1 LKGSTRTSGLLVAAG
16 TAAFSVAL
24 VVSIVGGFTIDLGPL
39 HFSAHRVLPPLIAGI
54 AAYVIAAVVERGRIR
69 HTLEAVYSR
78 IDAHALAIAIV
89 LGAAHAAIGV
99 SFGTYS
105 ASAADGAGYVSQADL
120 LAQRRIAFNE
130 PLILRATWP
139 EAAWTFAP
147 LGYRPGRQ
155 DDEIVPTY
163 PPGLPL
169 AMVVASALAGWAGP
183 FLVAPLFGALCVLTT
198 YLLGARLHGRICGVV
213 AAALMTTSPI
223 WLFQIV
229 QPMSDV
235 PAAALWTMA
244 LLAATSG
251 AAIGAG
257 LASSAAILMRP
268 NLFLLGASV
277 LVVLFYSHAS
287 RASRQSGLRTRATT
301 LAAFAA
307 TAAIGPLLVAALQ
320 WRLYGS
326 PLLSGH
332 GTLSDLFA
340 IGNIPTNVRD
350 YAVRIFVGET
360 PAIVAS
366 IVALTVLVATRR
378 RAVADA
384 PFLSKPFGLLLVVAV
399 PLLVCYLPYG
409 VFPDWS
415 YLRFLMPVFPAA
427 FITVGALVAN
437 ASLRIPGSARGPLL
451 VLTLVGCCCADVVIA
466 QRYAAFDMHRYESR
480 YRTAGRYLA
489 EVLPRDAVIVT
500 SQESASAHYYTGL
513 PILRWDFLADLDPA
527 VETLVAAGRHP
538 VLLVED
544 WEEPVLRARFPRSTL
559 ARLDWN
565 ARALFGTTTRVR
577 VLDPADRDQPAD
589 SSRPPLRM
597 QDRLP

>member
-1 LKGSTRTSGLLVAAG
+1 VASGLLVVAG

-24 VVSIVGGFTIDLGPL
+24 IVAIAGGFTIDLGPL
-39 HFSAHRVLPPLIAGI
+39 HFSAHTVLPPLLAGI
-54 AAYVIAAVVERGRIR
+54 AAYVLAAVIERGRIR
-69 HTLEAVYSR
+69 GTLEAVYSR
-78 IDAHALAIAIV
+78 IDTHALAIAIV
-89 LGAAHAAIGV
+89 LAAAHAAIGV

-105 ASAADGAGYVSQADL
+105 ASAADGAGYISQADL
-120 LAQRRIAFNE
+120 LAEGRIAFNE

-155 DDEIVPTY
+155 RDEIVPTY

-169 AMVVASALAGWAGP
+169 AMVVASTVAGEAGP
-183 FLVAPLFGALCVLTT
+183 FLVAPLFGAVCVFTT
-198 YLLGARLHGRICGVV
+198 YLLGARLASRICGVV

-244 LLAATSG
+244 LLAATSD
-251 AAIGAG
+251 AAIVAG
-257 LASSAAILMRP
+257 LASSAAVLMRP

-277 LVVLFYSHAS
+277 LVVLLYSGESAHQSAR
-287 RASRQSGLRTRATT
+287 RARATT
-301 LAAFAA
+301 FAAFAA

-320 WRLYGS
+320 WRLYGN

-340 IGNIPTNVRD
+340 IGNIPTNIRD

-366 IVALTVLVATRR
+366 IVAFILLAAMRR
-378 RAVADA
+378 RAMPHPPA
-384 PFLSKPFGLLLVVAV
+384 LSRPVGLLLVVAV

-427 FITVGALVAN
+427 FIAVGALVAN
-437 ASLRIPGSARGPLL
+437 ASLRIPGAARGPLL
-451 VLTLVGCCCADVVIA
+451 ALSLVACCSADVVIA
-466 QRYAAFDMHRYESR
+466 HRYAAFDMHRYESR

-513 PILRWDFLADLDPA
+513 PILRWDFLADLDAA
-527 VETLVAAGRHP
+527 VEALIAAGRHP

-544 WEEPVLRARFPRSTL
+544 WEEPVLRARFPRSAL

-577 VLDPADRDQPAD
+577 VLDPADRNAPQDE
-589 SSRPPLRM
+589 SSRPTLRM

>member
-1 LKGSTRTSGLLVAAG
+1 VAAGLLVAAG
-16 TAAFSVAL
+16 TIAFSIAL
-24 VVSIVGGFTIDLGPL
+24 VVSIAGGFTIDVGPL

-54 AAYVIAAVVERGRIR
+54 ATYVLAAAIARRGVRR
-69 HTLEAVYSR
+69 TLEAVYSR
-78 IDAHALAIAIV
+78 IDTHALAVAIV
-89 LGAAHAAIGV
+89 LAAAHAGIGV
-99 SFGTYS
+99 AFGTYS

-120 LAQRRIAFNE
+120 LAQRRITFHE
-130 PLILRATWP
+130 PLILQATWP
-139 EAAWTFAP
+139 ERAWTFAP

-155 DDEIVPTY
+155 GDEIVPTY

-169 AMVVASALAGWAGP
+169 AMVATSVVAGDTGP
-183 FLVAPLFGALCVLTT
+183 FLVAPLFGAVCVFATF
-198 YLLGARLHGRICGVV
+198 LLGRRLHSRTCGVV

-223 WLFQIV
+223 WLFQVV

-235 PAAALWTMA
+235 PAATLWTMA
-244 LLAATSG
+244 LLAAASG
-251 AAIGAG
+251 ASISAG

-277 LVVLFYSHAS
+277 LVVLLYSRGTPS
-287 RASRQSGLRTRATT
+287 WSSLRARATT
-301 LAAFAA
+301 LAAFGAA
-307 TAAIGPLLVAALQ
+307 AAIGPLVVAATQ
-320 WRLYGS
+320 WRLYGH

-332 GTLSDLFA
+332 GTVSELFG
-340 IGNIPTNVRD
+340 IGNIPANVRD

-366 IVALTVLVATRR
+366 VVALIVLVAMRR
-378 RAVADA
+378 RATPDA
-384 PFLSKPFGLLLVVAV
+384 PSLSKPVGLLLAVSV

-415 YLRFLMPVFPAA
+415 YLRFLMPAFPAV
-427 FITVGALVAN
+427 FITVGALIAN
-437 ASLRIPGSARGPLL
+437 ASLRIPASARGPLL
-451 VLTLVGCCCADVVIA
+451 VLTLVACCSIDIVIA
-466 QRYAAFDMHRYESR
+466 RRYAAFDMHRYESR

-489 EVLPRDAVIVT
+489 AVLPRNAVIVT
-500 SQESASAHYYTGL
+500 LQESASAHFYTGL
-513 PILRWDFLADLDPA
+513 PILRWDFLVDLDAA
-527 VETLVAAGRHP
+527 VDLLTAAGRHP

-544 WEEPVLRARFPRSTL
+544 WEEPALRARFPHSAL

-577 VLDPADRDQPAD
+577 FLDPADRDPPPAG
-589 SSRPPLRM
+589 SSRPTLRM

>member
-1 LKGSTRTSGLLVAAG
+1 VASGLLVAAG
-16 TAAFSVAL
+16 TAAFSVVL
-24 VVSIVGGFTIDLGPL
+24 IVSIAGGFTIDLGPL
-39 HFSAHRVLPPLIAGI
+39 HFSAHRVLPPLLAGI
-54 AAYVIAAVVERGRIR
+54 AAYVLAAVIERGRIR
-69 HTLEAVYSR
+69 ATLEAVYSR
-78 IDAHALAIAIV
+78 IGTHALAIAIV
-89 LGAAHAAIGV
+89 LAAAHAAIGV

-105 ASAADGAGYVSQADL
+105 ASAADGAGYISQADL
-120 LAQRRIAFNE
+120 LAQRRITFNE
-130 PLILRATWP
+130 PLIFRATWP

-147 LGYRPGRQ
+147 LGYRPGRRG
-155 DDEIVPTY
+155 DEIVPTY

-169 AMVVASALAGWAGP
+169 AMVVASTVAGDAGP
-183 FLVAPLFGALCVLTT
+183 FLVAPLFGAVCVFAT
-198 YLLGARLHGRICGVV
+198 YLLGARLHSRICAVV
-213 AAALMTTSPI
+213 AAALVTASPI

-244 LLAATSG
+244 LLAATSD
-251 AAIGAG
+251 AAIVAG

-277 LVVLFYSHAS
+277 LVVLLYSRESAH
-287 RASRQSGLRTRATT
+287 QSGLRTRATT

-340 IGNIPTNVRD
+340 LGNIPTNVRD

-360 PAIVAS
+360 PAIVAA
-366 IVALTVLVATRR
+366 IVAFILLVAMRR
-378 RAVADA
+378 RARPDE
-384 PFLSKPFGLLLVVAV
+384 PSLSRPFGLLLVVAV

-427 FITVGALVAN
+427 FIAVGALVAN

-451 VLTLVGCCCADVVIA
+451 VLTLVACCSADVVIA
-466 QRYAAFDMHRYESR
+466 HRYAAFDMHRYESR

-513 PILRWDFLADLDPA
+513 PILRWDFLADLDAA
-527 VETLVAAGRHP
+527 VETLIAAGRHP

-544 WEEPVLRARFPRSTL
+544 WEEPVLRARFPRSAL
-559 ARLDWN
+559 APLDWN

-577 VLDPADRDQPAD
+577 MLDPADRNAPQEEA
-589 SSRPPLRM
+589 SRPTLRM

>member
-1 LKGSTRTSGLLVAAG
+1 VAAGLLVAAG
-16 TAAFSVAL
+16 TIAFSIAIA
-24 VVSIVGGFTIDLGPL
+24 VSIAGGFTIDVGPL
-39 HFSAHRVLPPLIAGI
+39 HFSAHRILSPLMAGI
-54 AAYVIAAVVERGRIR
+54 AAYALAAALDRARFR
-69 HTLEAVYSR
+69 SAL
-78 IDAHALAIAIV
+78 HALYSCIDTYALGIAIV
-89 LGAAHAAIGV
+89 LAAAAAGTGV
-99 SFGTYS
+99 AFGTYS
-105 ASAADGAGYVSQADL
+105 ASAADGAGYISQADL

-130 PLILRATWP
+130 PLIHRATWP

-155 DDEIVPTY
+155 SDEIVPTY

-169 AMVVASALAGWAGP
+169 AMLMASTVADDAGP
-183 FLVAPLFGALCVLTT
+183 FLVAPFFGAVCVLVA
-198 YLLGARLHGRICGVV
+198 YLLGARVHSRTAGIV

-235 PAAALWTMA
+235 PAATLWTMG

-251 AAIGAG
+251 APVAAG

-277 LVVLFYSHAS
+277 LLVLLYSRESLHS
-287 RASRQSGLRTRATT
+287 SGRRGRAAT
-301 LAAFAA
+301 LAAFGAA
-307 TAAIGPLLVAALQ
+307 ASIGPLAIAAMQ
-320 WRLYGS
+320 WRLYGN

-332 GTLSDLFA
+332 GTVSELFA
-340 IGNIPTNVRD
+340 IANVPVNVRD

-360 PAIVAS
+360 PAVVMS
-366 IVALTVLVATRR
+366 SVALVLLVALRR
-378 RAVADA
+378 RTDA
-384 PFLSKPFGLLLVVAV
+384 AAPLLSKALLLLLAVLV
-399 PLLVCYLPYG
+399 PLLISYLPYG

-415 YLRFLMPVFPAA
+415 YLRFLMPAFPVAFAA
-427 FITVGALVAN
+427 VGALVVN
-437 ASLRIPGSARGPLL
+437 ACLRLPGAVRGPLL
-451 VLTLVGCCCADVVIA
+451 VLTLVACCSADIA
-466 QRYAAFDMHRYESR
+466 IARRYAAFDMHRYESR

-489 EVLPRDAVIVT
+489 EVLPADAVIVT
-500 SQESASAHYYTGL
+500 SQESASAHFYTGL
-513 PILRWDFLADLDPA
+513 PILRWDFLSNLDAA
-527 VETLVAAGRHP
+527 VNTLIAAGRHP

-544 WEEPVLRARFPRSTL
+544 WEEPALRARFPGSSL

-577 VLDPADRDQPAD
+577 FLDPADREDPSGGKAG
-589 SSRPPLRM
+589 PTLRM